1 MNINVENDAHIAR
14 GISVTATPRYLDF
27 SGALAKLRD
36 LGFNLTK
43 SQLRERVRRNA
54 LPFFKDGHKLYIS
67 ENALVMHYH
76 RQQLGAEKKVN
87 RDGRN

>member
-1 MNINVENDAHIAR
+1 MNINVETDAYIAR
-14 GISVTATPRYLDF
+14 GVSVTATPRYLDF
-27 SGALAKLRD
+27 DGALEKLRF

-43 SQLRERVRRNA
+43 SQLRERIRRRA

-76 RQQLGAEKKVN
+76 RQQLGAEKRIK
-87 RDGRN
+87 GSERN